1 MTVTFEFVRPVF
13 AKGTSYIGGMFF
25 NYDWFFQYDREY
37 NSKWDIETDRNK
49 SGHSITI
56 RFWKC
61 EFSAGCNNYNQERDI
76 RFSQGGLTE
85 TARNLVSVTH
95 FIDGAD
101 HLKFFNSEYDLSPE
115 NALVWLTLS
124 KFEDKGESIVFLSDL
139 LEIPENIISDF
150 INKLIASEYAE
161 LVNSQEEMSK
171 SAKLKISFKGQV
183 RLNQAEIIACYF
195 K

>member
-1 MTVTFEFVRPVF
+1 
-13 AKGTSYIGGMFF
+13 MFF

-37 NSKWDIETDRNK
+37 NSKWDIETDKNK

-61 EFSAGCNNYNQERDI
+61 EFSTGCNHFNKERDVE
-76 RFSQGGLTE
+76 FTQDGLSE
-85 TARNLVSVTH
+85 AARNLVSVTH
-95 FIDGAD
+95 FIDRAD
-101 HLKFFNSEYDLSPE
+101 HLKFFNSGYDLNAE

-124 KFEDKGESIVFLSDL
+124 KFKDEGESIVFLSDQL
-139 LEIPENIISDF
+139 KIPENIVSDF
-150 INKLIASEYAE
+150 INKLIASGYAE

-171 SAKLKISFKGQV
+171 SAKFKISFKGQV
-183 RLNQAEIIACYF
+183 RLNQAEAIVCHF